1 MLLMVILMEVF
12 MRAPMIICLRRKFDN
27 RAGSG
32 LADVD
37 AAGGAQGE
45 PGSASESTALAPADE
60 DGEGGEP
67 KQLLGRTRTVRQRPV
82 GYDTR
87 APTPR
92 PGLLVGRLTAPP
104 APRAGPQR

>member
-1 MLLMVILMEVF
+1 MEDWQVLLMVILMEVF

-37 AAGGAQGE
+37 AAAGGAEGE
-45 PGSASESTALAPADE
+45 PGLASESTALAAADE
-60 DGEGGEP
+60 DGEGGGGEP

-87 APTPR
+87 APPLPAR
-92 PGLLVGRLTAPP
+92 AFLLAD
-104 APRAGPQR
+104 